1 MEGLRTSS
9 ALRLSNFLLMSLI
22 IHLFLTNLAVFV
34 LKTGS
39 LQQSKDTVEVIKT
52 SEQIATEL
60 FRQKKQLDDE
70 TFKKLYEVK
79 QDDGNRLTRL

>member
-1 MEGLRTSS
+1 MQ
-9 ALRLSNFLLMSLI
+9 FKLI
-22 IHLFLTNLAVFV
+22 H
-34 LKTGS
+34 K
-39 LQQSKDTVEVIKT
+39 QSKEVVDTIEVIKT

-60 FRQKKQLDDE
+60 FKQKKQLDDE

>member
-1 MEGLRTSS
+1 VR
-9 ALRLSNFLLMSLI
+9 FKLI
-22 IHLFLTNLAVFV
+22 H
-34 LKTGS
+34 K
-39 LQQSKDTVEVIKT
+39 QSKEVVDTVEVIKT

-79 QDDGNRLTRL
+79 QDDGNRHTRI